1 MKHSQTIGI
10 LLVLVLLFFTTQPL
24 IFIASKQLTITGW
37 KAAGT
42 NFGQPAK
49 FLLIVSIF
57 NIICFALPNIFAKRI
72 NMAFA
77 ALSVAWSFR
86 NILVLGACSM
96 GECPEKQFA
105 LYACLIC
112 SIVILVM
119 SLLPKMQIA
128 KK

>member
-10 LLVLVLLFFTTQPL
+10 IVVLLLLFFTTQPL
-24 IFIASKQLTITGW
+24 VFIASKNITVTGW
-37 KAAGT
+37 YAVGT
-42 NFGQPAK
+42 NFGQPGK
-49 FLLIVSIF
+49 FLLIVSVF
-57 NIICFALPNIFAKRI
+57 NIICFILPNIFAKRI

-86 NILVLGACSM
+86 NLLILGGCSM

-105 LYACLIC
+105 LFACVIC
-112 SIVILVM
+112 STIILIM
-119 SLLPKMQIA
+119 SLLPKMKIP

>member
-10 LLVLVLLFFTTQPL
+10 FFVLLLLFLTTQPL
-24 IFIASKQLTITGW
+24 VFIASKNITVTGW
-37 KAAGT
+37 HAIGT
-42 NFGQPAK
+42 NFGQPGK

-86 NILVLGACSM
+86 NLLILGGCSM
-96 GECPEKQFA
+96 GECPEKKIA
-105 LYACLIC
+105 LYACVIC
-112 SIVILVM
+112 SIVILIM
-119 SLLPKMQIA
+119 SLLPKMKILN
-128 KK
+128 K